1 MTDKQSLSIVRCL
14 GRRACAEP
22 GPGASDVFGDSPAA
36 PEGSP
41 VRGPA
46 DPPGPDGG
54 WKRVTATD
62 LVPSQ
67 GMKAFLVD
75 GVGVLIAHTGGD
87 EYVAVQAQ
95 CPHEMVP
102 LEDGLIQGLMLTC
115 LEHMWQF
122 DLESGAPL
130 GEAEEGL
137 RRYPLKNEGGH
148 LYVVI

>member
-1 MTDKQSLSIVRCL
+1 MTDRRPLSIVRCV
-14 GRRACAEP
+14 GRESCADLT
-22 GPGASDVFGDSPAA
+22 ATSDVFGPGA
-36 PEGSP
+36 PLPPDDAGRE
-41 VRGPA
+41 PA
-46 DPPGPDGG
+46 DPPGPEGG
-54 WKRVTATD
+54 WKRVTATAV
-62 LVPSQ
+62 VPSY

-75 GVGVLIAHTGGD
+75 GVGVLIAHTGDD

-102 LEDGLIQGLMLTC
+102 LEHGLIQGLTLTC

-122 DLESGAPL
+122 DLRSGAPL

-137 RRYPLKNEGGH
+137 RRYPLKNEGGY

>member
-1 MTDKQSLSIVRCL
+1 MTDRQSLSIVRCVEWH
-14 GRRACAEP
+14 ACAEL
-22 GPGASDVFGDSPAA
+22 GPGTSDVLGDIPP
-36 PEGSP
+36 PEGGP

-46 DPPGPDGG
+46 DPPGPGGG

-62 LVPSQ
+62 LIPSQ

-102 LEDGLIQGLMLTC
+102 LEDGLIQGVILTC

-122 DLESGAPL
+122 DLRSGAPL

>member
-1 MTDKQSLSIVRCL
+1 MTDRHSLSIVRCVE
-14 GRRACAEP
+14 RRACATP
-22 GPGASDVFGDSPAA
+22 GDGAPDVLGESPPA
-36 PEGSP
+36 
-41 VRGPA
+41 RGPA
-46 DPPGPDGG
+46 DPPGPSGG
-54 WKRVTATD
+54 WRRVTAAD
-62 LVPSQ
+62 AVPSQ

-102 LEDGLIQGLMLTC
+102 LEEGLVQGTTLTC

-122 DLESGAPL
+122 DLRSGAPL